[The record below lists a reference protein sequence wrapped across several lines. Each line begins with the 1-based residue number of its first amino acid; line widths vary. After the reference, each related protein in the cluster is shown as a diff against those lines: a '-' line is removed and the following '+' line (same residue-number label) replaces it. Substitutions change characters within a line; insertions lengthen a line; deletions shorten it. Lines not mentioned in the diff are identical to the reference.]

1 MMHQMIVGVDNVR
14 TVAPQLLCDLPYGAQ
29 VRPGGFLKRP
39 HGDSPCSRLR
49 RNAARMSQAVDEGL
63 MTFRLLTIRKVN
75 GQPFQATH
83 IEIVDKLH
91 DSHGVQ

>member
-1 MMHQMIVGVDNVR
+1 
-14 TVAPQLLCDLPYGAQ
+14 
-29 VRPGGFLKRP
+29 
-39 HGDSPCSRLR
+39 
-49 RNAARMSQAVDEGL
+49 MSQAVDEGL